1 MGTAEECAKLA
12 HPQGSVMLTIERVY
26 ESRGRV
32 VETADIVL
40 PGDLYL
46 LEYSARM
53 GAGE

>member
-1 MGTAEECAKLA
+1 
-12 HPQGSVMLTIERVY
+12 MLTIERVY